1 MGRESRER
9 RERIQAGL
17 ENPRARTV
25 VAKASHVA
33 VVHQLKSGSVDDQTG
48 RLDELR
54 EQGTLSQSNLRDAI
68 VSNAPGEMDK
78 AIRKYLKKGKPVTV
92 DTLCEEVKNNQSFL
106 KMCTGVG
113 LDLSWFENLAR
124 ERMEAYGL

>member
-17 ENPRARTV
+17 ENPGARTV

-33 VVHQLKSGSVDDQTG
+33 VVHQLKSGSVDDQTA
-48 RLDELR
+48 RLNELR
-54 EQGTLSQSNLRDAI
+54 ESGELPQSNLRDSI
-68 VSNAPGEMDK
+68 TSKAPGEMDK
-78 AIRKYLKKGKPVTV
+78 AIRKFTKKGKPVTV
-92 DTLCEEVKNNQSFL
+92 DTLCAEAKNNQSFL